1 MHRSTPMTASTCE
14 EEAPQQTNP
23 SASISNWQN
32 CWRNA
37 LMPPRVSRTEVVE
50 AALMSLLQSDQDERM
65 EAALARRL
73 DRLSRQLDRLEWH
86 VELTNEA
93 IGLFVRFW
101 LTSNP
106 PLPDA
111 AMKAAQATGKKRW
124 QGFVESLSRRM
135 EAGPK
140 LRDEIGREN
149 QSGS

>member
-1 MHRSTPMTASTCE
+1 
-14 EEAPQQTNP
+14 
-23 SASISNWQN
+23 
-32 CWRNA
+32 
-37 LMPPRVSRTEVVE
+37 
-50 AALMSLLQSDQDERM
+50 MSLLQSDQDERM

-106 PLPDA
+106 PLPDT

-140 LRDEIGREN
+140 LRDEVGRES
-149 QSGS
+149 QSGT

>member
-1 MHRSTPMTASTCE
+1 
-14 EEAPQQTNP
+14 
-23 SASISNWQN
+23 
-32 CWRNA
+32 
-37 LMPPRVSRTEVVE
+37 
-50 AALMSLLQSDQDERM
+50 MSLLQSDQDERV

-86 VELTNEA
+86 GELTNEA
-93 IGLFVRFW
+93 IALFVRFW

-140 LRDEIGREN
+140 LRDEVGREIP
-149 QSGS
+149 SATDA

>member
-1 MHRSTPMTASTCE
+1 MRKKPHSKQTFRLDIELAKLLE
-14 EEAPQQTNP
+14 ERAH
-23 SASISNWQN
+23 A
-32 CWRNA
+32 RG
-37 LMPPRVSRTEVVE
+37 VSRTEVVE

-140 LRDEIGREN
+140 LRDEVGREMP
-149 QSGS
+149 SATDA

>member
-1 MHRSTPMTASTCE
+1 
-14 EEAPQQTNP
+14 
-23 SASISNWQN
+23 
-32 CWRNA
+32 
-37 LMPPRVSRTEVVE
+37 
-50 AALMSLLQSDQDERM
+50 MSLLQADHDERM

-111 AMKAAQATGKKRW
+111 AMKAAQAMGKKRW
-124 QGFVESLSRRM
+124 HGFVESLSRRM

-140 LRDEIGREN
+140 LRDEVELGKSDASI
-149 QSGS
+149 S